1 MPSIDPALRESVRD
15 LHAHLDATGEYPV
28 TERANRWLG
37 EADAVAVDAV
47 RVVERT
53 AGTEMADT
61 VDDTSVDD
69 AALDA
74 LETRLE
80 QVRGLLAEVEG
91 TGSNDA
97 DEHVREAR
105 DLADELLAD
114 L

>member
-15 LHAHLDATGEYPV
+15 LHGHLDATGEYPV

-37 EADAVAVDAV
+37 EADAVTADAV

-61 VDDTSVDD
+61 VDD